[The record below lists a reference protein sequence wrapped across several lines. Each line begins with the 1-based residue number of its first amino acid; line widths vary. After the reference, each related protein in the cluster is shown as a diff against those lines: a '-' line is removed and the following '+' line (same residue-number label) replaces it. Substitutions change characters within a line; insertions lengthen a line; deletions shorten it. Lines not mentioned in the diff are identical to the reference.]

1 MIAMKYRDCM
11 IDMNGRAPGI
21 GSLSCM
27 YMEKKHFFFVICI
40 ILHAMFTKMVFDIQ
54 VPFITASAIP
64 SYAIECIN

>member
-21 GSLSCM
+21 GSLS

>member
-1 MIAMKYRDCM
+1 MKYRDCM

-21 GSLSCM
+21 GSLS
-27 YMEKKHFFFVICI
+27 YMEKKHLFFVIYI